1 MFNRR
6 SVLSLGSAAL
16 VTAGTAP
23 STVLAQDA
31 ETPVITDM
39 MLGNPDADVTVIE
52 YASFTCP
59 HCANF
64 HANVMPQFKENYLD
78 TGKVN
83 FQYREVYFDRPGLWA
98 AMVARCG
105 GEMRYFAIVDMVFS
119 KQKEWMGDRTPA
131 VMADGLRKIGLAAGL
146 GAEEI
151 EACLNDQAMA
161 EAMFAHFQK
170 NMEEYEVSGTPAIVV
185 NGNVIGAV
193 GYDALEAELSKHL
206 TN

>member
-1 MFNRR
+1 
-6 SVLSLGSAAL
+6 
-16 VTAGTAP
+16 
-23 STVLAQDA
+23 
-31 ETPVITDM
+31 
-39 MLGNPDADVTVIE
+39 
-52 YASFTCP
+52 
-59 HCANF
+59 
-64 HANVMPQFKENYLD
+64 
-78 TGKVN
+78 
-83 FQYREVYFDRPGLWA
+83 
-98 AMVARCG
+98 
-105 GEMRYFAIVDMVFS
+105 MRYFAIVDMVFS